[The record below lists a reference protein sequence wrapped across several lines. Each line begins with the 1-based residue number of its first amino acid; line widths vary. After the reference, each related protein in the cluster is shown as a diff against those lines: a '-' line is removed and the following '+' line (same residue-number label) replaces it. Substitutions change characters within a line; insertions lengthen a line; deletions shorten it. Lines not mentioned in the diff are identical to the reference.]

1 MAIAGPERAR
11 IYNPRRDLH
20 AHLGAFDCWLD
31 PTFPYQTATPQHNC
45 KNKYLEEEQTAT
57 PTATAGAESATSFG
71 GCCGCGRRCCGSCC
85 TCRGQKRLP
94 NQRCCGCC
102 GLPGGY
108 DGDRAWGRI
117 RPDSNPPCKA
127 ATQRWPGY
135 FAGRWTAA
143 NWRTAPRSLPAG
155 RDGLRVVS
163 RRTALAGRRQRDA
176 GRAVDGEP
184 GADRARRSAPRQ
196 QRARWSAR
204 RRASARRCAGA
215 RRPAPL

>member
-102 GLPGGY
+102 GLRGGY
-108 DGDRAWGRI
+108 DGDQLDACLAR
-117 RPDSNPPCKA
+117 S
-127 ATQRWPGY
+127 TV
-135 FAGRWTAA
+135 
-143 NWRTAPRSLPAG
+143 PRSPA
-155 RDGLRVVS
+155 
-163 RRTALAGRRQRDA
+163 
-176 GRAVDGEP
+176 
-184 GADRARRSAPRQ
+184 RSAPTP
-196 QRARWSAR
+196 AIR
-204 RRASARRCAGA
+204 RSRHGRASGRRSVLFENGV
-215 RRPAPL
+215 P